1 MATVEKISIALP
13 ADMVALVRDAV
24 GSGEYASS
32 SEVIRDALREW
43 KYKRLL
49 RQKAIEELRAAVEE
63 GQKSGPGENLDIE
76 AIIKRAK
83 ASRHGGH
90 KG

>member
-13 ADMVALVRDAV
+13 PDMAALVRDAV

-43 KYKRLL
+43 KYKRVL

-63 GQKSGPGENLDIE
+63 GLKSGPGESLDIE
-76 AIIKRAK
+76 TIIQRAK
-83 ASRHGGH
+83 ASRHTGQ
-90 KG
+90 

>member
-13 ADMVALVRDAV
+13 PDMVALVHDAV

-43 KYKRLL
+43 KYKRVL
-49 RQKAIEELRAAVEE
+49 RQKAIDELRAAVQE
-63 GQKSGPGENLDIE
+63 GLNSGPGENLDIE
-76 AIIKRAK
+76 TIIQRAK
-83 ASRHGGH
+83 ASRPADHEA
-90 KG
+90 

>member
-13 ADMVALVRDAV
+13 PDMVALVRDAV
-24 GSGEYASS
+24 DSGEYASS

-43 KYKRLL
+43 KYKRVL

-63 GQKSGPGENLDIE
+63 GLKSGLGENLDIE
-76 AIIKRAK
+76 TIIQRAK
-83 ASRHGGH
+83 ASRQAGQ
-90 KG
+90 

>member
-13 ADMVALVRDAV
+13 PDMVALVRDAV
-24 GSGEYASS
+24 DSGEYASS

-63 GQKSGPGENLDIE
+63 GLKSGLGENLDIE
-76 AIIKRAK
+76 TIIQRAK
-83 ASRHGGH
+83 ASRQAGQ
-90 KG
+90 